1 MTPDSSPPPLSPS
14 TGFLSGFV
22 ETGLEKPADDVSGD
36 CIVHF
41 SRYIDTFDMKVK
53 LVNGKREGEAI
64 MLKNDASFIR
74 LVYSNGVLN
83 GPVERMSNQRFVE
96 VHDYLKNGMEQ
107 RVFRGY
113 DSDSVIWMGYYR
125 SGNRYSDLIKSKSM
139 RGWYEERNGMDY
151 FLISIAQ

>member
-1 MTPDSSPPPLSPS
+1 MPPDSSPPPLSPS

-41 SRYIDTFDMKVK
+41 SRYIYNYDMKVN
-53 LVNGKREGEAI
+53 LVNEKREGEAI
-64 MLKNDASFIR
+64 LLKNDAPFIR

-96 VHDYLKNGMEQ
+96 VHVYLKNGMEQ
-107 RVFRGY
+107 GVFREY
-113 DSDSVIWMGYYR
+113 DGDSVI
-125 SGNRYSDLIKSKSM
+125 
-139 RGWYEERNGMDY
+139 
-151 FLISIAQ
+151 